1 MNTETIVQ
9 FDTLTPEALFDTV
22 GGRKMG
28 MHSEYGGGSGGQPA
42 TGGFTLNDIYNF
54 IRRP

>member
-1 MNTETIVQ
+1 MNTETIAQ